1 MFSTNDAEIVP
12 GKTFATQ
19 DKLPKLPIPPLEA
32 SCQRYLNAL
41 QGLQD
46 PEEHAKTKE
55 VVKEFLEKEGLEIQQ
70 NLIKWAE
77 TQDSYIEEFWYE
89 SYLSHSDPVVLAL
102 NPFFVLENDPT
113 PNRGSQLSR
122 AASLVIASLGFIHDL
137 RAKIL
142 DPDTVRSTPLD
153 MDQYTRLFGAAR
165 IPTNKGCRMEVNSE
179 SRHIVVLRRG
189 QFYWFDV
196 LDSENRPLL
205 TEQEMVRNLQSIVDD
220 ASTMTLKDVAQK
232 AIGVLSTEN
241 RKAWSKLRG
250 TIAGDKHNTSC
261 LELVDRAL
269 FIVCLDDGPPMKDN
283 LPELCSNFLCGTY
296 GLEGGVQVGTCINR
310 WYDKL
315 QIIVCSDGA
324 AGINFEH
331 TGVDGH
337 TVLRYAADIFTECLM
352 LLARSINPSAPT
364 LFHAQLSP
372 HAKSYKPPKNKKQS
386 PSKMDPIDTSPKKL
400 EWKLTSE
407 LRVGI
412 RFAETRISDLI
423 CQNDCQA
430 LEFRGYGKDFITGH
444 GFSPDA
450 FVQMAFQAAYFG
462 LYGRIECVYEPAMTK
477 AFLHGRTEA
486 IRSIQP
492 ESVEFTKTFYS
503 EAPASQKVSALRKAC
518 EHHVKLTKEC
528 SQGLGQDRH
537 LYALYCLLQ
546 RERRDH
552 ASKPL
557 PAIFSDPGWMLLNTS
572 ILSTS
577 NCGNPALRLFGF
589 GPVAANGFGIGYII
603 KDDGLSICASSKHL
617 QTRRF
622 LDTLQGYL
630 LDIQRILI
638 HLHRA
643 ANEPPAPFVDHSGVL
658 RDARTGRPV
667 NGYVLDDAQEEEI
680 ALPGYSFFG
689 SGDVERILQRKR
701 EEQPYSHVGKVIKLA
716 EY

>member
-1 MFSTNDAEIVP
+1 MSNAKANVVP
-12 GKTFATQ
+12 KTFAFQ
-19 DKLPKLPIPPLEA
+19 DKLPKLPVPRLEDTCARYLRSLEA
-32 SCQRYLNAL
+32 
-41 QGLQD
+41 LQD

-55 VVKEFLEKEGLEIQQ
+55 VVKEFLEKEGPEIQQ
-70 NLIKWAE
+70 KLIQWAE
-77 TQDSYIEEFWYE
+77 TQNSYIEEFWYE

-113 PNRGSQLSR
+113 PNRSSQLPR
-122 AASLVIASLGFIHDL
+122 AASLIIASLGFIHDL

-142 DPDTVRSTPLD
+142 EPDTVRSTPLD

-165 IPTNKGCRMEVNSE
+165 IPTDKGCRMEVNSE
-179 SRHIVVLRRG
+179 SCHIVVLRRG

-196 LDSENRPLL
+196 LDSQNRPLL
-205 TEQEMVRNLQSIVDD
+205 TEREMIRNLQAIIND
-220 ASTMTLKDVAQK
+220 ASTLSTNDVAQRSV
-232 AIGVLSTEN
+232 GVLSTEN
-241 RKAWSKLRG
+241 RKIWSRLR
-250 TIAGDKHNTSC
+250 TSISSDKHNASC
-261 LELVDRAL
+261 LEIVDRAL
-269 FIVCLDDGPPMKDN
+269 FVVCLDDGPPMKDN
-283 LPELCSNFLCGTY
+283 LPQLCSNFLCGTY
-296 GLEGGVQVGTCINR
+296 GLEEGVQVGTCTNR

-337 TVLRYAADIFTECLM
+337 TVLRFAADIFTECLM

-364 LFHAQLSP
+364 LFHAPLSP
-372 HAKSYKPPKNKKQS
+372 YAKSYKPPKNSKEAS
-386 PSKMDPIDTSPKKL
+386 PTILDFIDTSPKKL
-400 EWKLTSE
+400 EWNLTSD

-430 LEFRGYGKDFITGH
+430 LEFKGYGKNFITSH

-450 FVQMAFQAAYFG
+450 FLQMAFIASYVG

-486 IRSIQP
+486 IRSVQP

-503 EAPASQKVSALRKAC
+503 EASASDKVAALRKAC
-518 EHHVKLTKEC
+518 ERHVKLTREC

-546 RERRDH
+546 RDR
-552 ASKPL
+552 SGKGL
-557 PAIFSDPGWMLLNTS
+557 PAIFSDPGWALLNTS

-589 GPVAANGFGIGYII
+589 GPVAAAGFGIGYII
-603 KDDGLSICASSKHL
+603 KEDGLSICASSKHL
-617 QTRRF
+617 QTRRL

-638 HLHRA
+638 HIHRA
-643 ANEPPAPFVDHSGVL
+643 ANERPAPFVDHTGIL
-658 RDARTGRPV
+658 RDARTGRAI
-667 NGYVLDDAQEEEI
+667 NGYSSGEEEEDELT
-680 ALPGYSFFG
+680 LPGYSFFG
-689 SGDVERILQRKR
+689 SGDVEKILSLKKR
-701 EEQPYSHVGKVIKLA
+701 SEQPYSHVGKVIPMA